1 MTPHSPKARPS
12 RPHTAHVRD
21 DRDGALSAL
30 AARCSQTHRGLTSL
44 SVYFKKCTTCAA
56 CLGLS
61 FFKSELARTS
71 KNVRK
76 RGATRLYV
84 GYGTNCHRLL
94 TGVGHTT
101 CRQSYMFLSIP
112 IHETLPRGCTLT
124 SQVFSTHDWYGKGAV
139 YTEAEAPGSMAHV
152 RFHKSQGIR

>member
-76 RGATRLYV
+76 GGATRLYMY
-84 GYGTNCHRLL
+84 GYGTI
-94 TGVGHTT
+94 
-101 CRQSYMFLSIP
+101 MFLSIS

-139 YTEAEAPGSMAHV
+139 YTEAEAPRSMAHV